1 MKVSL
6 KWLKELVDINVSH
19 EELARLFSL
28 RSAEVDSL
36 YKLAP
41 ATNLVVG
48 EILECV
54 EHPDSDHLHITTVNV
69 GKEVL
74 TIVCGAP
81 NVKKGQKIIVAL
93 DGAKLPGGTIKKSML
108 RGIESN
114 GMNCSLEE
122 LGIDSKFQGYD
133 GIYYLDDN
141 APLGEDPIKYL
152 HLDDDVLEIELTPNR
167 QDLLSIIGVAYDA
180 KAMCNSTMHL
190 EELKYETKA
199 FHKCLGFVFS
209 IFIQIFIYS

>member
-6 KWLKELVDINVSH
+6 KWLEELVDINVSH

-81 NVKKGQKIIVAL
+81 NVKKGQKIIL
-93 DGAKLPGGTIKKSML
+93 IFL
-108 RGIESN
+108 
-114 GMNCSLEE
+114 
-122 LGIDSKFQGYD
+122 KF
-133 GIYYLDDN
+133 
-141 APLGEDPIKYL
+141 
-152 HLDDDVLEIELTPNR
+152 
-167 QDLLSIIGVAYDA
+167 GVD
-180 KAMCNSTMHL
+180 K
-190 EELKYETKA
+190 
-199 FHKCLGFVFS
+199 
-209 IFIQIFIYS
+209 